1 MDDLLRDRQ
10 DLGRASRRA
19 GCVKTRIADVPAG
32 AAWIEDYRRGRL
44 ARFHQ
49 DFDAGPQMP
58 REAWSYTYDSLD
70 LRTLPACA
78 RLALESPNPALLT
91 PVHLRTVAWALW
103 GIGWHPRSV
112 AALVRSRYEKDFGW
126 GSLWRR
132 YDAAARAEYY
142 VRLFCGAVA
151 DGLEDSAAFTCES
164 QALRGVCPSGGCG
177 WDLGSLRPAVG

>member
-1 MDDLLRDRQ
+1 VDDLLRDRQ

-19 GCVKTRIADVPAG
+19 GRVKTRIPDVPAG
-32 AAWIEDYRRGRL
+32 MAWMEAYGRGRL

-58 REAWSYTYDSLD
+58 REAWPYTYDSLD

-78 RLALESPNPALLT
+78 RLAL
-91 PVHLRTVAWALW
+91 
-103 GIGWHPRSV
+103 
-112 AALVRSRYEKDFGW
+112 
-126 GSLWRR
+126 
-132 YDAAARAEYY
+132 
-142 VRLFCGAVA
+142 RLFCGAIA
-151 DGLEDSAAFTCES
+151 DGLEDPAAFTCES